1 MKLSHLIRG
10 ALLGLSAVLLTATPS
25 AAQQATQAQQVSPQQ
40 VEAARDT
47 LNALMFETGLLDQ
60 SINELSATS
69 WPELRQRAASSEL
82 RESLSE
88 SRRAALD
95 QFVEEAPAII
105 EGEVRAGAAELIAA
119 TSGSI
124 AELFSIEEWQG
135 IAAFLRSTEG
145 RTLFLKLANGD
156 RNSLTADEL
165 EFVRRFYESP
175 AGQAFARN
183 GAEMNRRL
191 MSSMEAEMP
200 AVMARMRT
208 RLFARLCESLGD
220 ECPTHLQPD
229 ANAL

>member
-1 MKLSHLIRG
+1 MIR
-10 ALLGLSAVLLTATPS
+10 ALLLATGLLFASPALAQTP
-25 AAQQATQAQQVSPQQ
+25 TPPAQQVSPQQ

-60 SINELSATS
+60 SVNEFAATS

-105 EGEVRAGAAELIAA
+105 QGEVRTGAAELIAA

-135 IAAFLRSTEG
+135 IAAFLRSSEG
-145 RTLFLKLANGD
+145 RGLFMKLANGQ
-156 RNSLTADEL
+156 RSTLTSDEL
-165 EFVRRFYESP
+165 DFVRRFYDSP
-175 AGQAFARN
+175 AGRAFARN
-183 GAEMNRRL
+183 GAELNRRL
-191 MSSMEAEMP
+191 MASMEAEMP
-200 AVMARMRT
+200 AVMARVRT
-208 RLFARLCESLGD
+208 RLFARLCQSLGD
-220 ECPTHLQPD
+220 ECPTQLQP
-229 ANAL
+229 NAGAL